1 MCSSIFNRDSEMC
14 VQNLQEFLSIWKE
27 NYTEDHPLN
36 EQFKKIITRI
46 LRKAQGKITSAEYT
60 KWFNEL
66 YVENLN
72 GGNFNTGGGTGVNIG
87 GGQYDED
94 GREADGLEGAEGRD
108 GGLGL
113 AG

>member
-1 MCSSIFNRDSEMC
+1 M
-14 VQNLQEFLSIWKE
+14 
-27 NYTEDHPLN
+27 N

-94 GREADGLEGAEGRD
+94 GREADGSIGGEGRD

>member
-14 VQNLQEFLSIWKE
+14 VQNLQEFLNIWKE

-46 LRKAQGKITSAEYT
+46 QRKAQGKITSPEYT

-72 GGNFNTGGGTGVNIG
+72 GGGFGIGGNGVNIG
-87 GGQYDED
+87 GGQFDED
-94 GREADGLEGAEGRD
+94 GREADGSEIDGREGE
-108 GGLGL
+108 LGN
-113 AG
+113 AD

>member
-14 VQNLQEFLSIWKE
+14 VQNLQEFLNIWKE

-46 LRKAQGKITSAEYT
+46 LRKAQGKITSPEYT

-72 GGNFNTGGGTGVNIG
+72 GGGFGIGGNGVNIG
-87 GGQYDED
+87 GGQFDED
-94 GREADGLEGAEGRD
+94 GREADGSEIEANDRR
-108 GGLGL
+108 LGN
-113 AG
+113 AD